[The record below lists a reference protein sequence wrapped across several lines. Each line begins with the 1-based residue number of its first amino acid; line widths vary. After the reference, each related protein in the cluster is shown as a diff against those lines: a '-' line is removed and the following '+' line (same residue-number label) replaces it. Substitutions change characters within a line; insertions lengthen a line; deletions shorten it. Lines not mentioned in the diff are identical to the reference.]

1 LSSDLNIQIQSAIGE
16 RIMRSIFATTRL
28 DLPSKPILCSLSCVT
43 MVGTRLQRYGT
54 PRDDSGLINGRV
66 LNPNISSRLDVTS
79 LMGKR
84 ARWGSEPPR
93 RVIFVNVPLF
103 LAIPYTTYFYAFT
116 KRRSST
122 SGYIC
127 ISRRVILVYS
137 RLYLRVPYLTFDSYI
152 STLWARFSL
161 YYI

>member
-1 LSSDLNIQIQSAIGE
+1 
-16 RIMRSIFATTRL
+16 MRSIFATTRL

-84 ARWGSEPPR
+84 ATPTR
-93 RVIFVNVPLF
+93 
-103 LAIPYTTYFYAFT
+103 YF
-116 KRRSST
+116 RERSSF
-122 SGYIC
+122 SRDILYYILLC
-127 ISRRVILVYS
+127 LYKTKIKYF
-137 RLYLRVPYLTFDSYI
+137 RLYLYIATGNSRLFAPVLARSLSHVRLLYIDSLGAFLALLRMNYNKY
-152 STLWARFSL
+152 SPSPKRSL
-161 YYI
+161 L